1 MNRILF
7 GLCAVVAAGC
17 STAAKDIE
25 PSYASPLPY
34 QGYTCQQLA
43 DESARV
49 DTHTRALGQH
59 LDEAA
64 RNDKGIMVVGALFFW
79 PALFAL
85 GGTKE
90 EELEYARLR
99 GEYDALQQTAAA
111 KGCTGAGDV
120 AASAF

>member
-1 MNRILF
+1 LAGVKRILF
-7 GLCAVVAAGC
+7 SLAVALAAGC
-17 STAAKDIE
+17 STGSKDIK

-34 QGYTCQQLA
+34 QDYTCEQLA
-43 DESARV
+43 AETTRV
-49 DTHTRALGQH
+49 DTRALGQH

-90 EELEYARLR
+90 EEAEYARLR
-99 GEYDALQQTAAA
+99 GEHDALQQTAAA
-111 KGCTGAGDV
+111 KGCPSGAV
-120 AASAF
+120 ATTSF